1 VPKVFTVEQ
10 RDALRERALR
20 LAEEDDRIVA
30 GAVVGSLAVGEGD
43 RFSDLDLAFGVADHV
58 PVIEVL
64 DDWTGR
70 LVDELGAIR
79 LADLDRAPTIYRV
92 FLLPAALQLDLSMT
106 PAALFRPAGPRFR
119 RLFGETGAGEP
130 QPPAPPGS
138 LFIPT
143 PTVAADLFGWGAIY
157 ALHARAC
164 IERRRPWQAEHY
176 VGAVRDHALALACL
190 RHGLPVAQGRRYD
203 DLPAETLARF
213 DATHVRALEPAALR
227 AALAASVLALMH
239 EGTEAELP
247 SAHAVAE
254 RLAELSEVETTAA
267 REDELTAFRGAAHT
281 LVDSV
286 ADHLAELPSRP
297 VWQPL
302 PDALR
307 EQLLD
312 LPLPEHPAALDELVA
327 TASRD
332 VLPHAMGNGHPAFFG
347 WVNPPPSPAGVMASL
362 AAAAMNPSVVSGDHA
377 DVHLERAVV
386 RWLAELV
393 GFPHAPGAGLL
404 TSGGS
409 AATIVCLAGAR
420 GRALAAAGHH
430 VRRDGLVGGP
440 QLVAYV
446 PAEAHS
452 CVRRALELLGLGSDS
467 MREVPLEGGRLDAT
481 ALRAS
486 IAADRASGA
495 VPTLLVGS
503 AGTVNTGAIDP
514 LDALADVA
522 AAEDLWFHVDGAY
535 GAFGVL
541 DPAIAPR
548 YSGMERAD
556 SLVLDPHKW
565 LGVPVDVG
573 CALVRRGE
581 DLRAAFSLIPPYL
594 RQDTDAAVGTFAEY
608 GFEQTRPFRALK
620 TWATIAA
627 RGRAGI
633 AAQVARA
640 NALARELATLVEGE
654 PELELA
660 AAPET
665 SIVAFRARPAGC
677 PPARLDEL
685 NRALPEAVQAR
696 GRAFV
701 TGTVFDGRETLR
713 ACILHPDTDSE
724 HLATLVTEVVAT
736 ARTLIAAE

>member
-1 VPKVFTVEQ
+1 MILPLPGTAMQ
-10 RDALRERALR
+10 ASIGHSAAPD
-20 LAEEDDRIVA
+20 
-30 GAVVGSLAVGEGD
+30 
-43 RFSDLDLAFGVADHV
+43 
-58 PVIEVL
+58 
-64 DDWTGR
+64 
-70 LVDELGAIR
+70 LVDRELPG
-79 LADLDRAPTIYRV
+79 
-92 FLLPAALQLDLSMT
+92 SGSST
-106 PAALFRPAGPRFR
+106 PAAGHSVHR
-119 RLFGETGAGEP
+119 
-130 QPPAPPGS
+130 
-138 LFIPT
+138 T
-143 PTVAADLFGWGAIY
+143 PYPDV
-157 ALHARAC
+157 
-164 IERRRPWQAEHY
+164 
-176 VGAVRDHALALACL
+176 VS
-190 RHGLPVAQGRRYD
+190 
-203 DLPAETLARF
+203 
-213 DATHVRALEPAALR
+213 
-227 AALAASVLALMH
+227 AS
-239 EGTEAELP
+239 
-247 SAHAVAE
+247 
-254 RLAELSEVETTAA
+254 
-267 REDELTAFRGAAHT
+267 REDELAAFRSAAHA
-281 LVDSV
+281 LVDGV
-286 ADHLAELPSRP
+286 ADHLAALPSRP

-312 LPLPEHPAALDELVA
+312 LPLPEHPVALDDLVA
-327 TASRD
+327 TALRD

-420 GRALAAAGHH
+420 SRALAAAGHD
-430 VRRDGLVGGP
+430 VRRDGLAGAP
-440 QLVAYV
+440 QLIAYV

-452 CVRRALELLGLGSDS
+452 CVRRALELLGLGSGA

-495 VPTLLVGS
+495 LPALLVGS

-541 DPAIAPR
+541 DPAIAAR
-548 YSGMERAD
+548 YRGMERAD

-565 LGVPVDVG
+565 LGVPVDAG
-573 CALVRRGE
+573 CALVRRGD
-581 DLRAAFSLIPPYL
+581 DLRDAFSLIPPYL
-594 RQDTDAAVGTFAEY
+594 RQDTDAPVGTFAEY
-608 GFEQTRPFRALK
+608 GPEQTRPFRALK

-640 NALARELATLVEGE
+640 NALARELATLVERE

-701 TGTVFDGRETLR
+701 TGTVFERPRDAARVHPAPRHDLGAPRDPRRRSRRDRRRSSPAPDHRRPRADRGPSGGHRLALRQRREPHRLQRLRERRDDLALAEEAHDLQRLVAGVRDAVGDHRRDDGEVAGLHRAALVAEPGLALAGDDVEDLLGAVGVACRRLPDLALARARRRRHPRRLVELASAMVHRAGRRER
-713 ACILHPDTDSE
+713 APKRLTVSASGQPCGPTQGSQRLTPT
-724 HLATLVTEVVAT
+724 
-736 ARTLIAAE
+736 